1 MRVGCSGGAI
11 GCAGI
16 PSVLDARGR
25 NDLFGRP
32 LVVTRQALADNLA
45 SAAEVVMGEA
55 DERTPAAL
63 IRGLGIPITDV
74 TGIESISAEDCLFM
88 GLLEKSKK

>member
-1 MRVGCSGGAI
+1 
-11 GCAGI
+11 
-16 PSVLDARGR
+16 
-25 NDLFGRP
+25 
-32 LVVTRQALADNLA
+32 
-45 SAAEVVMGEA
+45 MGEA